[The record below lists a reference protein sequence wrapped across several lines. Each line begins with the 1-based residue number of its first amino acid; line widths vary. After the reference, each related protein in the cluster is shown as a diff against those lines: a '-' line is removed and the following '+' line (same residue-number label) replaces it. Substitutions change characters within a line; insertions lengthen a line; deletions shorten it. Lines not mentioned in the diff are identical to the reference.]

1 MGRFG
6 AGEIILLLV
15 LALILFGPRRLPE
28 MGKAL
33 GRGIREFR
41 DAMAGVER
49 EVSQAD
55 EQSRT
60 EQEA

>member
-1 MGRFG
+1 MRFG

-33 GRGIREFR
+33 GRGIREFKG
-41 DAMAGVER
+41 AMAGVER
-49 EVSQAD
+49 EISHAD
-55 EQSRT
+55 EKPS